1 VKARVIPIRLNDE
14 GLEQIAAAARL
25 LAQGALVAFPTETV
39 YGIACNA
46 ADPAAVEHLRDVK
59 RRPSE
64 KAFTLHLG
72 RQEDVA
78 RYVDPVPPKAAKL
91 MTRYWPGPLTLVL
104 PGKDG
109 ADVGLRMPSNPIAI
123 ELLQRATVPVIAP
136 SANRSGE
143 PPATSAAQVAATLG
157 DDLDIILD
165 GGPTA
170 TDLPSTV
177 VRVAGDT
184 WEVLRPGAITIDMLR
199 RTLAVTL
206 VFVCT
211 ANQCRSPMAEVLC
224 KHLLAEHLGWPVDE
238 LAARGFVVLSAGVY
252 AAFDLPASRGAL
264 RAMRERGLDLSA
276 HRSQPL
282 TPSLLD
288 DASVVFVMTRHHAEC
303 IADLFPEANAKVR
316 LLDPSGAD
324 IPDPVGGS
332 EETFRECA
340 ADLERHLREV
350 IAAL

>member
-1 VKARVIPIRLNDE
+1 VKARVIPVRLNDE
-14 GLEQIAAAARL
+14 GRRRIAEAARQIAH
-25 LAQGALVAFPTETV
+25 GALVAFPTETV

-46 ADPAAVEHLRDVK
+46 ADPAAVERLRDVK
-59 RRPSE
+59 HRPPD
-64 KAFTLHLG
+64 KAFTLHIG
-72 RQEDVA
+72 REEDVA
-78 RYVDPVPPKAAKL
+78 KYVDPLPPKAARL
-91 MTRYWPGPLTLVL
+91 IHRYWPGPLTLVL

-109 ADVGLRMPSNPIAI
+109 ADVGLRLPSNPIAL
-123 ELLQRATVPVIAP
+123 ELLQQATVPVIAP

-157 DDLDIILD
+157 DDLDLILD
-165 GGPTA
+165 GGPTTCDQA
-170 TDLPSTV
+170 STV

-184 WEVLRPGAITIDMLR
+184 WEILRPGAVTADMLR
-199 RTLAVTL
+199 RTLATTL

-211 ANQCRSPMAEVLC
+211 ANQCRSPMAEELC
-224 KHLLAEHLGWPVDE
+224 KQLLAHRLGCAPADLPE
-238 LAARGFVVLSAGVY
+238 RGYVVLSAGVY

-264 RAMRERGLDLSA
+264 GALRERGLDLSR

-303 IADLFPEANAKVR
+303 IADLFPEANAKIR

-350 IAAL
+350 IDSL